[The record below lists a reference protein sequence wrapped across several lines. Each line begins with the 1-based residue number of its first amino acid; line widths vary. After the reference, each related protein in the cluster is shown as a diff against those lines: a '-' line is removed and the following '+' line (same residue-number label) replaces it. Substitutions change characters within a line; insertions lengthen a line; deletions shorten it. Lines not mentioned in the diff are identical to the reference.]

1 MQSKKSNE
9 ACELL
14 RRLDSFTGAM
24 NVVLVVLAV
33 GLAALDATCFLAL
46 HLENAVAYAG
56 GVTTVTA
63 PPATINELVR

>member
-1 MQSKKSNE
+1 MQSRKSNE
-9 ACELL
+9 TRELV
-14 RRLDSFTGAM
+14 RRLDGFTGAM